1 MSPSTNMLT
10 NLDNKHGRGS
20 SSSLAKDVE
29 QVDVYEYNKYAGMG
43 LSHEEAEFYDTFPE
57 DQRKAL
63 VRKVDLR
70 LVPVLATLY
79 LFSHIDRANIGNAKI
94 EGMMEDL
101 GMSGIQYNIALSIFF
116 IPYILLEV
124 PSNVLLKKFKRPSQ
138 YIGMLVVSWGTI
150 MTLTG
155 LVKNFAGL
163 MVTRVMLGIAEAGFF
178 PGAVYLITHWYAQR
192 QVQTRLALF
201 YCASALSG
209 AFSGL
214 LAFAISKM
222 DGFGGRP
229 GWAWIFLLEG
239 IATVVVGVCCF
250 FVMPDT
256 PSLSGKWLNQNE
268 QRYLV
273 LQNVIKNAGRG
284 TSDDGEKADK
294 FKWVYLKDLLT
305 DYKVYLQSWILFTA
319 SVCAYGLK
327 FTMPSITKSMGYT
340 SSQAQLMT
348 VPPYVA
354 GAISAIA
361 LSKLSDRFQWRAPFI
376 FGQMA
381 IVTLGF
387 AMLLALAPNI
397 KHQIP
402 ACYIG
407 VVFVCIGQYPTN
419 PAGSA
424 WISSNLAGE
433 SKRAM
438 GIALNI
444 ALGNCGGIVGS
455 YIFLDNEK
463 PGYPTGFGIGLAF
476 AAFTLFSTVVL
487 ELSYMR
493 LNKKRDALDEA
504 QVRETYT
511 EEDLQKMGDKS
522 PLFKYKL

>member
-1 MSPSTNMLT
+1 MS
-10 NLDNKHGRGS
+10 KHLATQHVGGS
-20 SSSLAKDVE
+20 STSISKDLEKVN
-29 QVDVYEYNKYAGMG
+29 VYEHNKYAGMG
-43 LSHEEAEFYDTFPE
+43 LTHEETDFYENFPE
-57 DQRKAL
+57 DQRKAMI
-63 VRKVDLR
+63 RKVDLR
-70 LVPVLATLY
+70 LVPVLAVLY

-101 GMSGIQYNIALSIFF
+101 GMSGIQYNIVLSIFF

-124 PSNVLLKKFKRPSQ
+124 PSNVLLKKFKRPSH

-163 MVTRVMLGIAEAGFF
+163 MVCRVLLGIAEAGFF

-209 AFSGL
+209 ACSGL

-222 DGFGGRP
+222 DGLGGRP

-239 IATVVVGVCCF
+239 IVTVLVGVACF

-256 PSLSGKWLNQNE
+256 PMLSGRWLNENE
-268 QRYLV
+268 RRYLV

-305 DYKVYLQSWILFTA
+305 DYKVYLQAWILFTA

-327 FTMPSITKSMGYT
+327 FTMPSITKSMGFT

-348 VPPYVA
+348 IPPYVA
-354 GAISAIA
+354 GAISAVG
-361 LSKLSDRFQWRAPFI
+361 LSKLSDRYQRRAPFI

-381 IVTLGF
+381 IVTL
-387 AMLLALAPNI
+387 
-397 KHQIP
+397 
-402 ACYIG
+402 
-407 VVFVCIGQYPTN
+407 
-419 PAGSA
+419 
-424 WISSNLAGE
+424 
-433 SKRAM
+433 
-438 GIALNI
+438 
-444 ALGNCGGIVGS
+444 
-455 YIFLDNEK
+455 
-463 PGYPTGFGIGLAF
+463 
-476 AAFTLFSTVVL
+476 
-487 ELSYMR
+487 
-493 LNKKRDALDEA
+493 
-504 QVRETYT
+504 
-511 EEDLQKMGDKS
+511 
-522 PLFKYKL
+522 

>member
-1 MSPSTNMLT
+1 
-10 NLDNKHGRGS
+10 
-20 SSSLAKDVE
+20 
-29 QVDVYEYNKYAGMG
+29 
-43 LSHEEAEFYDTFPE
+43 
-57 DQRKAL
+57 
-63 VRKVDLR
+63 
-70 LVPVLATLY
+70 
-79 LFSHIDRANIGNAKI
+79 
-94 EGMMEDL
+94 
-101 GMSGIQYNIALSIFF
+101 
-116 IPYILLEV
+116 
-124 PSNVLLKKFKRPSQ
+124 
-138 YIGMLVVSWGTI
+138 SWGTI

-178 PGAVYLITHWYAQR
+178 PGAVYLITHWYAQG

-222 DGFGGRP
+222 DGLGGRP

-256 PSLSGKWLNQNE
+256 PSLSGKWLNENE
-268 QRYLV
+268 RRYLI

-305 DYKVYLQSWILFTA
+305 DYKVYLQSWIIFTA

-361 LSKLSDRFQWRAPFI
+361 LSKLSCLHWP
-376 FGQMA
+376 
-381 IVTLGF
+381 
-387 AMLLALAPNI
+387 
-397 KHQIP
+397 K
-402 ACYIG
+402 
-407 VVFVCIGQYPTN
+407 PTN

-487 ELSYMR
+487 DLSYIR

>member
-1 MSPSTNMLT
+1 MSSSTNMLT

-20 SSSLAKDVE
+20 SSSIAKDVE

-57 DQRKAL
+57 GQRKAL

-101 GMSGIQYNIALSIFF
+101 GMSGIQYNIVLSIFF

-124 PSNVLLKKFKRPSQ
+124 SSNVMLKKFKRPSQ

-178 PGAVYLITHWYAQR
+178 PGAVYLITHWYAQG

-222 DGFGGRP
+222 DGLGGRP

-256 PSLSGKWLNQNE
+256 PSLSGKWLNENE
-268 QRYLV
+268 RRYLI

-305 DYKVYLQSWILFTA
+305 DYKVYLQSWIIFTA

-361 LSKLSDRFQWRAPFI
+361 LSKLSCLHWP
-376 FGQMA
+376 
-381 IVTLGF
+381 
-387 AMLLALAPNI
+387 
-397 KHQIP
+397 K
-402 ACYIG
+402 
-407 VVFVCIGQYPTN
+407 PTN

-487 ELSYMR
+487 DLSYIR